1 MKEIAPERFDESVAD
16 EGLQMSFLDHL
27 DELRRRLVHS
37 VIVIGIAFA
46 VCFGLSGYMYDF
58 LKIPIEAQVAKAKK
72 EQRRLGGAR
81 PNLELL
87 KEGDRFIYVFAQDE
101 VFNNDVR
108 IPLGLSTPAKV
119 VNKDGRLTAVT
130 TETMVINKT
139 VIPAEVE
146 IASVFGEGKASP
158 NSGEN
163 GLVINTV
170 QGAFTL
176 YMQVALYAALAFSI
190 PFLFYQAWAF
200 ISPGLYK
207 HEKKYIGPVLVMS
220 SIFFIIGATFAYKVA
235 FPAACDYLI
244 GLQIEGGF
252 QTLINAEDYLN
263 LILMIMLGLG
273 IVFQIPVIAFVLGR
287 LGLVTPRM
295 LWRSWRYAI
304 VIIAIVSALLTP
316 TADALN
322 MTIFAAPMIG
332 LYAFSILVVWIFG
345 KPRRTDAEA

>member
-1 MKEIAPERFDESVAD
+1 MKEMTQERFDEGVVD

-27 DELRRRLVHS
+27 DELRKRLVHS

-58 LKIPIEAQVAKAKK
+58 LSIPIEAQVAKAKT
-72 EQRRLGGAR
+72 EQHNLGGK

-119 VNKDGRLTAVT
+119 VKKDGRMTAVT

-139 VIPAEVE
+139 VIPADIE
-146 IASVFGEGKASP
+146 IASVFGEGKAALNP
-158 NSGEN
+158 GNS
-163 GLVINTV
+163 GLVISTV

-190 PFLFYQAWAF
+190 PFLFYQTWAF
-200 ISPGLYK
+200 VSPGLYK

-220 SIFFIIGATFAYKVA
+220 SIFFIIGASFAYKVA

-244 GLQIEGGF
+244 GLQVSGGF

-287 LGLVTPRM
+287 LGLVTPGM

-304 VIIAIVSALLTP
+304 VVIAIISALLTP

-345 KPRRTDAEA
+345 KPRRSDAEA